1 MIMKSELH
9 VTNRND
15 WRNWLEKNHDA
26 AKEVWLIYYKKHT
39 GKPSISY
46 EDTIE
51 AALCFGWVDSIL
63 KRLDDDRC
71 ARKFTPRKSSS
82 SWSESNKKRAEKMI
96 RERRMTEAGMA
107 KIREAQERGEWCK
120 VREVSKELVV
130 PSFIEEALVKNEKA
144 HAFFDT
150 LANSYKRQIVG
161 WISSAKTEETRARRL
176 TEVIGLLEKNQKLGL
191 K

>member
-1 MIMKSELH
+1 MIMKSELY

-46 EDTIE
+46 EDTVE
-51 AALCFGWVDSIL
+51 EALCFGWVDSIL

-96 RERRMTEAGMA
+96 REQRMTETGMER
-107 KIREAQERGEWCK
+107 IREARERGEWSRA
-120 VREVSKELVV
+120 REVRKELAV
-130 PSFIEEALVKNEKA
+130 PSFIQEALAENEKA
-144 HAFFDT
+144 RAFFET

-161 WISSAKTEETRARRL
+161 WVSSAKKEETRARRL

>member
-1 MIMKSELH
+1 MKSELH
-9 VTNRND
+9 VTSRND

-46 EDTIE
+46 EDTVE
-51 AALCFGWVDSIL
+51 EALCFGWVDSIL

-96 RERRMTEAGMA
+96 RERRMTEVGMA
-107 KIREAQERGEWCK
+107 KIREAQERGEWSR

-130 PSFIEEALVKNEKA
+130 PSFIQKALAKNEKA
-144 HAFFDT
+144 RAFFDT
-150 LANSYKRQIVG
+150 LANSCKRQIVG
-161 WISSAKTEETRARRL
+161 WVSSAKKEETRARRL
-176 TEVIGLLEKNQKLGL
+176 AEVISLLEKNQKLGL